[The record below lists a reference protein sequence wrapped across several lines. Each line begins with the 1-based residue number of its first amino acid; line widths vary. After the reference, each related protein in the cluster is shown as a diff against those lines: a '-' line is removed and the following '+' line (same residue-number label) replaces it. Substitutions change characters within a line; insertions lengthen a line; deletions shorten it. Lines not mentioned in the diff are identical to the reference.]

1 MTNPAQTPVET
12 EVRTPKSTKCIPRS
26 NQINWLARAPNI
38 DSLTLSSAMIQGSTF
53 CSQLCL
59 ASHQR
64 MTPPVTSK
72 MMPNKMTNPQIS
84 ERLRLRR
91 SRSSHESFSLERE
104 RERCQQEGFLD
115 IIDNN
120 RVAYLTGDVESRS
133 LLASSSRWTAV
144 EKRFQKYGSRTS
156 AIVGRG

>member
-1 MTNPAQTPVET
+1 
-12 EVRTPKSTKCIPRS
+12 
-26 NQINWLARAPNI
+26 
-38 DSLTLSSAMIQGSTF
+38 
-53 CSQLCL
+53 
-59 ASHQR
+59 